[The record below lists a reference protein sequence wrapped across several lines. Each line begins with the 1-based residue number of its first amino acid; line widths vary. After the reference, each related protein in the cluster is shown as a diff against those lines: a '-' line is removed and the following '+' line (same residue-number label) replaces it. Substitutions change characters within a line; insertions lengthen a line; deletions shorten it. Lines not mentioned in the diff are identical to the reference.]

1 MADVVINTKVEAPD
15 TSALQAIKKELKE
28 MKSLALNGD
37 GVAAKRVAELTDK
50 LEDLKDETKSLK
62 GSGIEK
68 LTGSFSL
75 LTEGFRNFDTDKLKI
90 GFKGLGNAMSAIP
103 IFFLIEG
110 LKLLVDNFPALYDG
124 FKNFFDLTSDGE
136 KKVKALN
143 KELENTKAVN
153 ESMATSLSNEI
164 KLMEAQGKSQDE
176 ILAKRKELNA
186 VKIKE
191 LEIDIELQKA
201 KIEEII
207 TNDSIIESLYRKAA
221 AIQRAAGN
229 DKAADAIEQSIL
241 KDKLARAK
249 EQTDLIRKDL
259 ITIATLKND
268 IAVEEV
274 KVENNKN
281 AQLKASN
288 DKAKADRLKEIE
300 DSQKLFEQVVA
311 EESKRQD
318 ILDKQDAEAKAKL
331 AADREK
337 ATRDS
342 QALQIKA
349 NQDVYDAYAKADEEE
364 LKRKEAVK
372 LAKLKIE
379 NDTFDAARGLSEA
392 FFAYQLSAAEGNEE
406 AQLEIRKKAFA
417 VNKAFQLSEATID
430 GIRAVL
436 NSYATA
442 PPGFKIASAVAAGA
456 VAAASIAK
464 ILATKFDGGKA
475 GGAGS
480 VKPQISTG
488 SNSGNSNPSQ
498 QQVPQNQASN
508 PQGTNFDAQG
518 NKIEQRVYVLEEDI
532 TDTQNRIARVSE
544 QRKF

>member
-1 MADVVINTKVEAPD
+1 MADVKINFDVIPPD
-15 TSALQAIKKELKE
+15 LTALKKELKE

-37 GVAAKRVAELTDK
+37 GNAAKRVAQLTDA
-50 LEDLKDETKSLK
+50 LEDLTDQAKTLR

-68 LTGSFSL
+68 LNGSFNL
-75 LTEGFRNFDTDKLKI
+75 LTDGFKDFDTDKLKL

-103 IFFLIEG
+103 IFFIIEG
-110 LKLLVDNFPALYDG
+110 LKLLVDSFPAVYDG

-191 LEIDIELQKA
+191 LEIDIQLQKA

-349 NQDVYDAYAKADEEE
+349 NQDVYDAYAKADEED
-364 LKRKEAVK
+364 RK
-372 LAKLKIE
+372 
-379 NDTFDAARGLSEA
+379 
-392 FFAYQLSAAEGNEE
+392 
-406 AQLEIRKKAFA
+406 
-417 VNKAFQLSEATID
+417 
-430 GIRAVL
+430 
-436 NSYATA
+436 
-442 PPGFKIASAVAAGA
+442 
-456 VAAASIAK
+456 
-464 ILATKFDGGKA
+464 
-475 GGAGS
+475 S
-480 VKPQISTG
+480 V
-488 SNSGNSNPSQ
+488 
-498 QQVPQNQASN
+498 V
-508 PQGTNFDAQG
+508 
-518 NKIEQRVYVLEEDI
+518 
-532 TDTQNRIARVSE
+532 
-544 QRKF
+544 